1 MRATFCGMPGQVA
14 GPGKPVP
21 AYPAGPRVI
30 LVDFHVVFQFGR
42 PLEDF
47 ATVVAGPPIQGA
59 YSPSFVEL
67 EVVPAVEC
75 MQAYTAGPNPKAPLD
90 RFLKVKLLLS

>member
-1 MRATFCGMPGQVA
+1 MPGQVA

>member
-1 MRATFCGMPGQVA
+1 MRAPFGSMPGQIA
-14 GPGKPVP
+14 GPGKAVP
-21 AYPAGPRVI
+21 AYRAGPIVSMNFRV
-30 LVDFHVVFQFGR
+30 VSHFGG
-42 PLEDF
+42 PLKDL
-47 ATVVAGPPIQGA
+47 ATGSAGPPIQGA
-59 YSPSFVEL
+59 YYPSFVEL